1 MRRTSQQSLRCPSC
15 RPSRTAG
22 RMAPFAEA
30 RRFRGD
36 RGRPGC
42 PVTGSGRP
50 RSGWGRPH
58 SGSGRPRS
66 VRPASFRVGA
76 ASFPVQPPL
85 PGPGVSVPVRAP
97 FAQGEQF
104 RAMGLE
110 TGGGRGRSG
119 RFVRPRRTDR
129 RVRPRRV
136 SLCSV
141 PANAGCP
148 ALRCRL
154 DPSPRANTL
163 ACTRRV
169 PPWCSPGANDGSGK
183 PWPGPGGRGLG
194 AGRVA

>member
-30 RRFRGD
+30 RRFRG
-36 RGRPGC
+36 
-42 PVTGSGRP
+42 
-50 RSGWGRPH
+50 
-58 SGSGRPRS
+58 
-66 VRPASFRVGA
+66 VRFARAASYGVRAAAFRVR
-76 ASFPVQPPL
+76 ASFPGAGGLV
-85 PGPGVSVPVRAP
+85 PGGSGLVSGPSASSRSGRFGPSPAVSVPVRAP

-183 PWPGPGGRGLG
+183 PWPGPGGRDLG